1 MGASEVT
8 WDDKKVTFLDTP
20 GHEAFTAMRA
30 RGANMTDVVVLVL
43 AADDG
48 VMPQTIEAIAHSK
61 AAGVPIIVALNK
73 IDLPGC
79 DINRI
84 YSQLA
89 EQELTPTEWGGETEV
104 VKTSATTGE
113 GINDLLES
121 LDYVAELLELKADAT
136 IPATGWVIE
145 ARMSTKRGPVAT
157 ILIKEGRL
165 KKGDTLL
172 AGDAYGRIKMLK
184 NSYGK
189 TIRTGTSSMPV
200 EITGL
205 NNVPL
210 AGDRF
215 YCLNDLN
222 KAKAAAEEAQIRSRE
237 SSLAERTQVTLD
249 NLFSQIDAGKTE
261 TLNLIIRADVQG
273 SVDVLKKYLS
283 DLSVEEV
290 KINILH
296 AAPGGI
302 TEGDVVLAEASNAII
317 IGFNVVPEEYAGKIA
332 ESKGV
337 EIRLYNVIYRITE
350 DLQKSMVGLLE
361 PEEAE
366 KALGRAT
373 VRNTFK
379 ISRIGTIAGCYVSS
393 GYASK
398 NAKMRLIRDN
408 IVLKDNLSVD
418 SLKHFKDD
426 AREVKTGLECG
437 IKIAGFDDIKI
448 DDILEFYEI
457 VKVARTLSS

>member
-1 MGASEVT
+1 
-8 WDDKKVTFLDTP
+8 
-20 GHEAFTAMRA
+20 
-30 RGANMTDVVVLVL
+30 
-43 AADDG
+43 
-48 VMPQTIEAIAHSK
+48 
-61 AAGVPIIVALNK
+61 
-73 IDLPGC
+73 LPGC

-89 EQELTPTEWGGETEV
+89 EHDLTPAEWGGQTEV
-104 VKTSATTGE
+104 VKTSAVTGE
-113 GINDLLES
+113 GIDSLLES

-145 ARMSTKRGPVAT
+145 ARMSPKRGPVAT
-157 ILIKEGRL
+157 LLIKEGRL
-165 KKGDTLL
+165 KKGDAVL
-172 AGDAYGRIKMLK
+172 AGGAYGRVKMLK

-189 TIRTGTSSMPV
+189 NIRTGTSSMPV

-205 NNVPL
+205 SDVPQ

-215 YCLNDLN
+215 YCLDDIN
-222 KAKAAAEEAQIRSRE
+222 KAKAAAEENQIRSRE
-237 SSLAERTQVTLD
+237 NSLAERTQVTLD

-261 TLNLIIRADVQG
+261 SLNLIVRADVQG

-317 IGFNVVPEEYAGKIA
+317 IGFNVVPEEHASKTA
-332 ESKGV
+332 EAKGV

-350 DLQKSMVGLLE
+350 DLEKSMVGLLE
-361 PEEAE
+361 PEEIE
-366 KALGRAT
+366 KALGRVT

-379 ISRIGTIAGCYVSS
+379 ISRIGTVAGCYVSS

-408 IVLKDNLSVD
+408 IVLKDNLSVE

-426 AREVKTGLECG
+426 VRDVKAGLECG
-437 IKIAGFDDIKI
+437 IKIAGFDDVKV
-448 DDILEFYEI
+448 DDVLEFYEI
-457 VKVARTLSS
+457 VKVARTL